1 MNQSD
6 QRSLRS
12 SATSAGADSAIG
24 GRHPTPSTR
33 PTSRYRGRIDWS
45 IFHALNG
52 QLRGDDAAQDAAEIY
67 NAWAIFALVGVA
79 ALTWFLARPGG
90 SLRSKLA
97 AASAGISAV
106 VALLVNAVLG
116 HLWYHA
122 RPFADHPKQT
132 LLLVHHGAD
141 NSFPSDHAS
150 VAFAVA
156 FAVLVFHRRLGVLLL
171 AVAVGVGLDRI
182 FVGVH
187 YPIDVLTSVFVGLG
201 AALVVTLPGRPYV
214 AWFVRL
220 ISRITDPVVL
230 AVRRRAGR

>member
-1 MNQSD
+1 VRRGS
-6 QRSLRS
+6 
-12 SATSAGADSAIG
+12 
-24 GRHPTPSTR
+24 
-33 PTSRYRGRIDWS
+33 YRVPIDWS
-45 IFHALNG
+45 VFHSLNG
-52 QLRGDDAAQDAAEIY
+52 LLRGNDSGQDAAVAF
-67 NAWAIFALVGVA
+67 NASALFALVAVA
-79 ALTWFLARPGG
+79 AATWFFARPGG

-156 FAVLVFHRRLGVLLL
+156 FAVLVFHRRLGIVLL

-187 YPIDVLTSVFVGLG
+187 YPIDVLTSVLVGLG
-201 AALVVTLPGRPYV
+201 AALVVTIPGRPYV
-214 AWFVRL
+214 EWVVRL
-220 ISRITDPVVL
+220 VSRVTDPVVL

>member
-1 MNQSD
+1 V
-6 QRSLRS
+6 
-12 SATSAGADSAIG
+12 
-24 GRHPTPSTR
+24 R
-33 PTSRYRGRIDWS
+33 PGSYRVPIDWS
-45 IFHALNG
+45 VFHSLNSL
-52 QLRGDDAAQDAAEIY
+52 LRGDDSGQDAAVAF
-67 NAWAIFALVGVA
+67 NASALFALVAVA
-79 ALTWFLARPGG
+79 AATWFFARPGG

-132 LLLVHHGAD
+132 VLLVHHGTD

-187 YPIDVLTSVFVGLG
+187 YPIDVLASVFVGLG
-201 AALVVTLPGRPYV
+201 AALVVTFPGRPLV
-214 AWFVRL
+214 AWLVRL
-220 ISRITDPVVL
+220 VSRITDPVVL
-230 AVRRRAGR
+230 AVRRRSGR

>member
-1 MNQSD
+1 MRRGS
-6 QRSLRS
+6 
-12 SATSAGADSAIG
+12 
-24 GRHPTPSTR
+24 
-33 PTSRYRGRIDWS
+33 YRVPIDWS
-45 IFHALNG
+45 VFHSLNG
-52 QLRGDDAAQDAAEIY
+52 LLRGDDSGQDAAVAF
-67 NAWAIFALVGVA
+67 NASALFALVAVA
-79 ALTWFLARPGG
+79 AATWFFARPGG

-132 LLLVHHGAD
+132 VLLVHHGAD

-156 FAVLVFHRRLGVLLL
+156 FAVLVFHRRLGIVLL

-187 YPIDVLTSVFVGLG
+187 YPIDVLTSVLVGLG
-201 AALVVTLPGRPYV
+201 AALVVTMPGRPYV
-214 AWFVRL
+214 EWLVRL
-220 ISRITDPVVL
+220 VSRITDPVVI

>member
-1 MNQSD
+1 MP
-6 QRSLRS
+6 R
-12 SATSAGADSAIG
+12 G
-24 GRHPTPSTR
+24 G
-33 PTSRYRGRIDWS
+33 YRVQIDWS
-45 IFHALNG
+45 IFHTLNG
-52 QLRGDDAAQDAAEIY
+52 QLRGDDPAQDAAELY
-67 NAWAIFALVGVA
+67 NAWAIFALVAVA
-79 ALTWFLARPGG
+79 AMTWFLARPGG

-97 AASAGISAV
+97 AASAGVSAV

-156 FAVLVFHRRLGVLLL
+156 FAVLIFHRRLGILLL

-187 YPIDVLTSVFVGLG
+187 YPIDVLTSVFVGLA
-201 AALVVTLPGRPYV
+201 AALVVTFPGRPYV
-214 AWFVRL
+214 VWLVRL
-220 ISRITDPVVL
+220 ASRVTDPVVL

>member
-1 MNQSD
+1 MRRGS
-6 QRSLRS
+6 
-12 SATSAGADSAIG
+12 
-24 GRHPTPSTR
+24 
-33 PTSRYRGRIDWS
+33 YRVPIDWS
-45 IFHALNG
+45 VFHSLNG
-52 QLRGDDAAQDAAEIY
+52 LLRGNDSGQDAAVAF
-67 NAWAIFALVGVA
+67 NASALFALVAVA
-79 ALTWFLARPGG
+79 AATWFFARPGG

-132 LLLVHHGAD
+132 VLLVHHGAD

-156 FAVLVFHRRLGVLLL
+156 FAVLVFHRRLGIVLL

-187 YPIDVLTSVFVGLG
+187 YPIDVLTSVLVGLG
-201 AALVVTLPGRPYV
+201 AALVVTIPGRPYV
-214 AWFVRL
+214 EWLVRL
-220 ISRITDPVVL
+220 VSRFTDPVVL

>member
-1 MNQSD
+1 MNHVD
-6 QRSLRS
+6 HRSFPS
-12 SATSAGADSAIG
+12 SGAAAGADSAIAAVTLPRAN
-24 GRHPTPSTR
+24 GRRAGTLL
-33 PTSRYRGRIDWS
+33 RIDWS

-52 QLRGDDAAQDAAEIY
+52 QLRGDDGAQDAAQIY
-67 NAWAIFALVGVA
+67 NAWAIFALVAVA

-90 SLRSKLA
+90 SPRSKLA
-97 AASAGISAV
+97 AASAGIAAV

-132 LLLVHHGAD
+132 VLLVHHGAD

-156 FAVLVFHRRLGVLLL
+156 FAVLVFHRRLGLLLL

-182 FVGVH
+182 FLGVH

-201 AALVVTLPGRPYV
+201 AALAVTVFGRRYV
-214 AWFVRL
+214 EMPVRWV
-220 ISRITDPVVL
+220 SRITDPVVL
-230 AVRRRAGR
+230 ALRRRTSR

>member
-1 MNQSD
+1 VRRGS
-6 QRSLRS
+6 
-12 SATSAGADSAIG
+12 
-24 GRHPTPSTR
+24 
-33 PTSRYRGRIDWS
+33 YRVPIDWS
-45 IFHALNG
+45 VFHSLNG
-52 QLRGDDAAQDAAEIY
+52 LLRGDDSGQDAAVAF
-67 NAWAIFALVGVA
+67 NASALFALVVVA
-79 ALTWFLARPGG
+79 AATWFFARPGG

-132 LLLVHHGAD
+132 VLLVHHGAD

-156 FAVLVFHRRLGVLLL
+156 FAVLMFHRRLGVLLL

-201 AALVVTLPGRPYV
+201 AALVVTFPGRPYV
-214 AWFVRL
+214 AWLVRL
-220 ISRITDPVVL
+220 VSRVTDPVVL

>member
-1 MNQSD
+1 M
-6 QRSLRS
+6 
-12 SATSAGADSAIG
+12 
-24 GRHPTPSTR
+24 
-33 PTSRYRGRIDWS
+33 
-45 IFHALNG
+45 
-52 QLRGDDAAQDAAEIY
+52 
-67 NAWAIFALVGVA
+67 
-79 ALTWFLARPGG
+79 TWFLARPGG

-97 AASAGISAV
+97 AASAGVSAV

-156 FAVLVFHRRLGVLLL
+156 FAVLVFHRRLGILLL
-171 AVAVGVGLDRI
+171 AVAVGVGVDRI

-187 YPIDVLTSVFVGLG
+187 YPIDVLTSVVVGLA
-201 AALVVTLPGRPYV
+201 AALVVTFPGRPYV
-214 AWFVRL
+214 VWLVRL
-220 ISRITDPVVL
+220 ASRVTDPVVL

>member
-1 MNQSD
+1 VRRGS
-6 QRSLRS
+6 
-12 SATSAGADSAIG
+12 
-24 GRHPTPSTR
+24 
-33 PTSRYRGRIDWS
+33 YRVPIDWS
-45 IFHALNG
+45 VFHSLNG
-52 QLRGDDAAQDAAEIY
+52 LLRGDDSGQDAAVAF
-67 NAWAIFALVGVA
+67 NASALFALVAVA
-79 ALTWFLARPGG
+79 AATWFFARPGG

-156 FAVLVFHRRLGVLLL
+156 FAVLVFHRRLGVLLV

-201 AALVVTLPGRPYV
+201 AALVVTSPGRPYV

>member
-1 MNQSD
+1 VRRGS
-6 QRSLRS
+6 
-12 SATSAGADSAIG
+12 
-24 GRHPTPSTR
+24 
-33 PTSRYRGRIDWS
+33 YRVPIDWS
-45 IFHALNG
+45 VFHSLNG
-52 QLRGDDAAQDAAEIY
+52 LLRGNDSGQDAAVAF
-67 NAWAIFALVGVA
+67 NASALFALVAVA
-79 ALTWFLARPGG
+79 AATWFFARPGG

-156 FAVLVFHRRLGVLLL
+156 FAVLVFHRRLGIVLL

-187 YPIDVLTSVFVGLG
+187 YPIDVLTSVLVGLG
-201 AALVVTLPGRPYV
+201 AALVVTIPGRPYV
-214 AWFVRL
+214 EWLVRL
-220 ISRITDPVVL
+220 VSRLTDPVML